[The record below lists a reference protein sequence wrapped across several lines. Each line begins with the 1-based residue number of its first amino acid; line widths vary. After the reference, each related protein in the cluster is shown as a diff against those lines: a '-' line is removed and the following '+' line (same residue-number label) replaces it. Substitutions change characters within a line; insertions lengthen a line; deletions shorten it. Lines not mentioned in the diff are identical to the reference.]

1 MTLRLQPVRV
11 ATDSEDTDGLL
22 VFSRGDLVAVLV
34 RLSENHSQDTGKW
47 FLEAGFGRIYRSQP
61 PVFYNLDH
69 AQEWIATSLA
79 ADT

>member
-22 VFSRGDLVAVLV
+22 VFARDKLVAVLV
-34 RLSENHSQDTGKW
+34 RLSNEQSEDTGKW
-47 FLEAGFGRIYRSQP
+47 FLEAGFGRIYRSRP
-61 PVFYNLDH
+61 PVFYNLDR